1 MQTTKSTVLF
11 VLLDVNLLL
20 AGDDEGFVW
29 LYDLSKVHS
38 QLPDPEERER
48 KGGIEIRHS
57 KVTSKF
63 MSSVSIRKLKQLKC
77 YAGII
82 LRYCKSHLRYNLR
95 RTLEYV

>member
-1 MQTTKSTVLF
+1 MIFSRLTVLF
-11 VLLDVNLLL
+11 LLLDAHLLL

-63 MSSVSIRKLKQLKC
+63 YPEENIYELKQLKG
-77 YAGII
+77 Y
-82 LRYCKSHLRYNLR
+82 L
-95 RTLEYV
+95 